1 MKDHIIIVISYLHGI
16 WQYRWSA
23 LAIAWLIAIPGWI
36 AVYAMPSQYISY
48 AIMHVDTKS
57 VMQPLLKGL
66 AVDAKV
72 DEGLGMMTR
81 VLLSRKNIE
90 EVIRQTDMDL
100 QVSSPRELDKL
111 VNTMTNA
118 IVLKGADGNKK
129 KRANTVY
136 ELSYQGTSPELVYQV
151 VSKLLN
157 TLIESTLSSARTDTQ
172 AAQLFL
178 DEQIEEYEK
187 RLTLAETK
195 LAEFKRANV
204 GHMPDKSGGYY
215 NRVQE
220 RQNELDNLRSQIRLA
235 TRRLE
240 EMNKQLKGELPLLG
254 GGESQST
261 KLRQYQDQLQQLLTQ
276 FTEQHPDVVALRSV
290 IADLLARESSGEKT
304 YIDTSSSLS
313 AEYNPVYQNLKVE
326 INRAAVELET
336 MKIAYAEKEREL
348 DQLKKS
354 ADIIPEV
361 EAKLAKL
368 NRDYDITRQRYL
380 SMVERRES
388 ARLAQEVGQ
397 SGSNIDFRII
407 DPPRIATKP
416 SGPNRLAL
424 LSIVLILAFGA
435 GLAWGVFRFILK
447 PTYIDTSQLRNNIDL
462 PVLGSVG
469 LHVTSEHRKRRK
481 AQLTYFFGALTMLL
495 IAFGFTVLFKET
507 GSQYLGAILS
517 SQKVAL

>member
-1 MKDHIIIVISYLHGI
+1 MKDQIILVISYLHGI

-23 LAIAWLIAIPGWI
+23 LVIVWLIAIPGWI
-36 AVYAMPSQYISY
+36 AVYAMPSQYMSY

-81 VLLSRKNIE
+81 VLLSRKNLE

-100 QVSSPRELDKL
+100 QASTPAEMDKL
-111 VNTMTNA
+111 VNKLSKSIT
-118 IVLKGADGNKK
+118 LKGADGNKK

-157 TLIESTLSSARTDTQ
+157 TLIESTLSSARTDTA
-172 AAQLFL
+172 AAQVFL

-187 RLTLAETK
+187 RLTTSEEK

-215 NRVQE
+215 NRVQ
-220 RQNELDNLRSQIRLA
+220 QQQGELDDLRSQIRLA

-254 GGESQST
+254 GGESQSM

-276 FTEQHPDVVALRSV
+276 FTEQHPDVVALRST

-304 YIDTSSSLS
+304 YINTTPGMA

-326 INRAAVELET
+326 INRAKVELET
-336 MKIAYAEKEREL
+336 MKIAYTELQREL
-348 DQLKKS
+348 EKLKMS

-368 NRDYDITRQRYL
+368 NRDYDITRERYL
-380 SMVERRES
+380 SLVERRES

-397 SGSNIDFRII
+397 SGSNIDFKII

-416 SGPNRLAL
+416 SGPDRLLL
-424 LSIVLILAFGA
+424 LSMVLFAAIGA
-435 GLAWGVFRFILK
+435 GVAWGVFRFILK

-462 PVLGSVG
+462 PVLGSIG
-469 LHVTSEHRKRRK
+469 LHVTNEHRRRRK
-481 AQLTYFFGALTMLL
+481 AQLTYFFSALSLL
-495 IAFGFTVLFKET
+495 LVAFGLTVLFMDT
-507 GSQYLGAILS
+507 GSHYFN
-517 SQKVAL
+517 ALLASERVVL